1 MVAKCALRRDDRDV
15 LIIWPCGTTCKRVT
29 LNGDG
34 PTNLELIMSWFVLF
48 IAGLLEVVWAVGLK
62 YTHGFTRVVP
72 SLITVSAMIVSI
84 VLLSWAMK
92 SLPTGTAYAVWT
104 GIGAVGAA
112 ITGILLLG
120 ESASPARLVSLGL
133 IVAGIIGLKL
143 STH

>member
-1 MVAKCALRRDDRDV
+1 
-15 LIIWPCGTTCKRVT
+15 
-29 LNGDG
+29 
-34 PTNLELIMSWFVLF
+34 MSWIILL

-62 YTHGFTRVVP
+62 YTHEFSRLTP
-72 SLITVSAMIVSI
+72 SVITIAAMIVSMA
-84 VLLSWAMK
+84 LLSWAMK
-92 SLPTGTAYAVWT
+92 SLPVGTAYAVWT

-120 ESASPARLVSLGL
+120 ESASPMRLASLGL